1 MARNKQEQILYLT
14 KRRVSGMS
22 DRDFIEELEHLYNI
36 GFDNGRNYYIPTMDI
51 RD

>member
-22 DRDFIEELEHLYNI
+22 DKDFITELERLYEI
-36 GFDNGRNYYIPTMDI
+36 GFDDGRNYSIPTMSI